1 MSINES
7 ESELD
12 SELKLTGKMFTDIY
26 VYRIFLHYF
35 DS

>member
-7 ESELD
+7 ESELA
-12 SELKLTGKMFTDIY
+12 SELKLTGKMLTDIY
-26 VYRIFLHYF
+26 VHLIFLHYF